1 MQVMKNDPEQKRL
14 YIVRHGK
21 SSWDYPGIQD
31 IDRPLI
37 ERGISSSYKMSRSF
51 FGKNPPPDLIVTSPA
66 IRALHTALIFA
77 RSLEMP
83 TSLIEINPG
92 IYISS
97 DGELL
102 DLIFAFDNSLNS
114 IMLFGHN
121 PCLTDFSNRFLKD
134 KIDNIPTSGMIT
146 LVFLTKSWKDIGPGT
161 LVKEDFEYPKKL
173 N

>member
-1 MQVMKNDPEQKRL
+1 MKNDPEQKRL
-14 YIVRHGK
+14 YVVRHGK

-51 FGKNPPPDLIVTSPA
+51 FGKYPAPDLIVTSPA

-77 RSLEMP
+77 RSLEM
-83 TSLIEINPG
+83 TTNLIEIDPSF
-92 IYISS
+92 YMAS
-97 DGELL
+97 DAELL
-102 DLIFAFDNSLNS
+102 ESIYAFDDSLNS
-114 IMLFGHN
+114 IMVFGHN

-146 LVFLTKSWKDIGPGT
+146 LVFQTKSWKDIAAGN

-173 N
+173 S

>member
-1 MQVMKNDPEQKRL
+1 MKNDPEQKTL

-51 FGKNPPPDLIVTSPA
+51 FGKNPPPELIVSSPA

-77 RSLEMP
+77 RTLEMP
-83 TSLIEINPG
+83 ASLLEIDHVIYMATDGDLIEL
-92 IYISS
+92 IYS
-97 DGELL
+97 
-102 DLIFAFDNSLNS
+102 FDDSLNS
-114 IMLFGHN
+114 IMVFGHN

-146 LVFLTKSWKDIGPGT
+146 LVFKTKSWKEIGPNT
-161 LVKEDFEYPKKL
+161 LIREDFEYPKKL
-173 N
+173 S